1 MLYIINAFSGNVNVL
16 SVNILFSHRIIIETE
31 VIRAV
36 AGLGVLKHYAVTVIR
51 LAADDSNTVVVP
63 DIQVEIFFIDLCHF
77 FDGHDPFAVDDRHV
91 QRFFQIFIDGM
102 LCDLFCQSRYSFF
115 EKIVVVDD

>member
-31 VIRAV
+31 MIRAV

-51 LAADDSNTVVVP
+51 LAADDSDTVVVP
-63 DIQVEIFFIDLCHF
+63 DIQVEIFF
-77 FDGHDPFAVDDRHV
+77 DGHDPFAVDDSYDARNSLYLSGRRAWNDKCSL
-91 QRFFQIFIDGM
+91 QRYFPV
-102 LCDLFCQSRYSFF
+102 S
-115 EKIVVVDD
+115 

>member
-16 SVNILFSHRIIIETE
+16 SVNILFSHCIIIETE

-51 LAADDSNTVVVP
+51 LAADDSDTVVVP

-77 FDGHDPFAVDDRHV
+77 FDGHDPFAVDDSYDARNSLYLSGRRAWNDKCSL
-91 QRFFQIFIDGM
+91 QRYFPV
-102 LCDLFCQSRYSFF
+102 S
-115 EKIVVVDD
+115 

>member
-36 AGLGVLKHYAVTVIR
+36 AAESR
-51 LAADDSNTVVVP
+51 ES
-63 DIQVEIFFIDLCHF
+63 F
-77 FDGHDPFAVDDRHV
+77 PF
-91 QRFFQIFIDGM
+91 
-102 LCDLFCQSRYSFF
+102 SRN
-115 EKIVVVDD
+115 I

>member
-31 VIRAV
+31 MIRAV
-36 AGLGVLKHYAVTVIR
+36 AGLGVLKHYAVTVIC
-51 LAADDSNTVVVP
+51 LAADDSDTVVVP

-91 QRFFQIFIDGM
+91 QLKQI
-102 LCDLFCQSRYSFF
+102 L
-115 EKIVVVDD
+115 KI

>member
-31 VIRAV
+31 MIRAV

-51 LAADDSNTVVVP
+51 LAADTVVVP

-77 FDGHDPFAVDDRHV
+77 FDGHDPFAVDDSYDARNSLYLSG
-91 QRFFQIFIDGM
+91 RRNRNDESALYI
-102 LCDLFCQSRYSFF
+102 Y
-115 EKIVVVDD
+115 

>member
-31 VIRAV
+31 MIRAV

-51 LAADDSNTVVVP
+51 LAADDSDTVVIP
-63 DIQVEIFFIDLCHF
+63 DIQVEIFFIDLSYF
-77 FDGHDPFAVDDRHV
+77 FDGHDPFAVDDSYDARNSLYLSGRRAWND
-91 QRFFQIFIDGM
+91 QLSIFGYQG
-102 LCDLFCQSRYSFF
+102 FP
-115 EKIVVVDD
+115 

>member
-31 VIRAV
+31 MIRAV

-51 LAADDSNTVVVP
+51 LAADDIVTP
-63 DIQVEIFFIDLCHF
+63 VERRASPVSSCAPLALRRILL
-77 FDGHDPFAVDDRHV
+77 PFQPTSPCVRNGV
-91 QRFFQIFIDGM
+91 I
-102 LCDLFCQSRYSFF
+102 
-115 EKIVVVDD
+115 